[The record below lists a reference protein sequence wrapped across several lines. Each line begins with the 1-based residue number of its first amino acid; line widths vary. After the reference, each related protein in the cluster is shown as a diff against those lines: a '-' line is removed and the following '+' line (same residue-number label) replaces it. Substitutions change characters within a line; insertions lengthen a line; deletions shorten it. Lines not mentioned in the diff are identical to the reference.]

1 MRRTLAVMLV
11 VALMVPGCAAARATT
26 SSPPVV
32 SPTAD
37 PVIGTFVR
45 SLPAGSKVRVEVA
58 HGRTLRGTLLQA
70 TDAALTVQRNTRI
83 PEPPVTVP
91 MRDVQR
97 VTIDAPA
104 SSSRGM
110 ALGAAVG
117 AGTAV
122 GLLWLIA
129 AIVFND

>member
-1 MRRTLAVMLV
+1 MRRTLAAMLV

-26 SSPPVV
+26 SSRPGVPPV
-32 SPTAD
+32 SD

-83 PEPPVTVP
+83 PEPPVTVS

-110 ALGAAVG
+110 ALGAVVG
-117 AGTAV
+117 AGTAI

-129 AIVFND
+129 AIVWND